1 MRLIMLGPPGAG
13 KGTQAARLA
22 ERLGVPQLSSGDM
35 LRAAAAKGLPVG
47 LAARDLIARGELVGD
62 DIVVN
67 CVLERIAEPGAASG
81 FILDG
86 FPRTLGQARALDEAL
101 EKAHL
106 GLDAVLEL
114 NVDESVLLDRIIYRA
129 REAKA
134 AGRPVRADDNP
145 EALKVRLEAY
155 RTQTQPLADY
165 YRTAGLL
172 RTVNGLRPVD
182 EVTSSLVA
190 ELRLHR
196 KPESEQTSLSRA
208 EFE

>member
-1 MRLIMLGPPGAG
+1 MRLVMLGPPGAG

-22 ERLGVPQLSSGDM
+22 ERLGVPQLSTGDM
-35 LRAAAAKGLPVG
+35 LRAVVTKGSPAG

-86 FPRTLGQARALDEAL
+86 FPRTLRQARAFDEAL

-114 NVDESVLLDRIIYRA
+114 KVVESVLLDRIIYRA

-134 AGRPVRADDNP
+134 AGLPVRADDNP
-145 EALKVRLEAY
+145 EALKVRLESY
-155 RTQTQPLADY
+155 RTQTHPLADH

-182 EVTSSLVA
+182 EVTSSLFA
-190 ELRLHR
+190 ELRLQPR
-196 KPESEQTSLSRA
+196 TADPGSLG
-208 EFE
+208 